1 MIGHVI
7 SFDEVNKADI
17 RNEMLVP
24 PRVEECFQG
33 EKSVSATK
41 FRGADKLESDAVFVQ
56 QLEGVH
62 CHDR

>member
-1 MIGHVI
+1 MIGRVI
-7 SFDEVNKADI
+7 VFDEVDEADVRSEI
-17 RNEMLVP
+17 MVP

-56 QLEGVH
+56 QLEGAR